1 MQELA
6 QFYATSAPR
15 WLRIN
20 MVLSLDG
27 NYVGTSGSSR
37 DLSSPEDLTVLLLLR
52 ALGDVVLVGAKTALG
67 EKYQYRAIRPELKFI
82 RSSNPP
88 FCIVSQSLDLPSS
101 APIFADQAHPPF
113 VITAHQDS
121 PRWQENLSRVEQY
134 ANIHVVPNASL
145 SGKSIRAALTELGF
159 NKIVCEGGPTLLGTL
174 LADGI
179 ADEFN
184 LTISPNIVGSAAA
197 TPALGELARTLELS
211 ALAKAGSHIFTRYLR
226 TEH

>member
-27 NYVGTSGSSR
+27 SYVGTSGSSR

-52 ALGDVVLVGAKTALG
+52 ALSDVVLVGAKTALG
-67 EKYQYRAIRPELKFI
+67 EKYQYRSIRPELKFI

-101 APIFADQAHPPF
+101 APIFADQTHPPF
-113 VITAHQDS
+113 IITAHQDS
-121 PRWQENLSRVEQY
+121 PRWQENLSRLAQH
-134 ANIHVVPNASL
+134 ANVHVVPKASL
-145 SGKSIRAALTELGF
+145 SGKTIRTALTELGF
-159 NKIVCEGGPTLLGTL
+159 NKIVCEGGPTLIATL
-174 LADGI
+174 LADAI
-179 ADEFN
+179 VDELN

-197 TPALGELARTLELS
+197 APALGELPKTLALG
-211 ALAKAGSHIFTRYLR
+211 ALAKAGSHIFTRYFR
-226 TEH
+226 A